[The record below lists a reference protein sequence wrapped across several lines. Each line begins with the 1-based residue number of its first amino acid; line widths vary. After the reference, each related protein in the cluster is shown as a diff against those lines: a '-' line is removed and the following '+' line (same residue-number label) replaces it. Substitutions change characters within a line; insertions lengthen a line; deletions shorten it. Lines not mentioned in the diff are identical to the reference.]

1 MPDAIGPIV
10 LHGVQHVIH
19 PPVHLDEWPN
29 DDRASRL
36 VFIVQDIDPLLLRRS
51 LMAFLR
57 AANA

>member
-1 MPDAIGPIV
+1 VPDAIGPIV

-36 VFIVQDIDPLLLRRS
+36 VFIVQDIDPLLLRR
-51 LMAFLR
+51 R
-57 AANA
+57 